1 MVRWKGTLLIFE
13 VIVAQ
18 KCTSQLL
25 LLTSDSLM
33 STNVTPS
40 KHGGPYSYLLKHVLN
55 ECLTVSKETKTLLNF

>member
-33 STNVTPS
+33 STNVTPQNME
-40 KHGGPYSYLLKHVLN
+40 VLIPI
-55 ECLTVSKETKTLLNF
+55 F

>member
-25 LLTSDSLM
+25 LLTSDTLM
-33 STNVTPS
+33 STNVTP
-40 KHGGPYSYLLKHVLN
+40 LKTWGSLF
-55 ECLTVSKETKTLLNF
+55 LSFKTRTE